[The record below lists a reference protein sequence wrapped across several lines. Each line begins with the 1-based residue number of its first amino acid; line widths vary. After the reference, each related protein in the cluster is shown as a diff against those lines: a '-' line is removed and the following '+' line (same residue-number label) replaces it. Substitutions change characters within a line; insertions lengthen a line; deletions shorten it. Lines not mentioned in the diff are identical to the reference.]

1 MYLQFVLVL
10 GGCAVWLGVYRCS
23 ERFLSIGLR
32 NSHLVKRVQVLS
44 MSFTLFF
51 ARDERSIFEPE
62 KVGLNVTIPWVSL
75 SCVSHCRAKRC
86 LHSSIY
92 QHFRRVS
99 VSVKVFQLEAGT
111 ANASSASAYVKN
123 WLLLTT
129 YRK

>member
-1 MYLQFVLVL
+1 M
-10 GGCAVWLGVYRCS
+10 WLGVYRCS

-62 KVGLNVTIPWVSL
+62 KVGL